1 MPRYQV
7 AVTEMWTNQWLYDV
21 DAESEEEAQTIGHQ
35 MWEDQTNSMSNDQL
49 RDYLEFA
56 DSDVEVVLAEG
67 EEDDDSDEDEEE
79 YDE

>member
-7 AVTEMWTNQWLYDV
+7 VVTEIWTNQWLYDV
-21 DAESEEEAQTIGHQ
+21 DADSQEEAQTIGHQ
-35 MWEDQTNSMSNDQL
+35 MWEDQTNSMSNDQI

-56 DSDVEVVLAEG
+56 DSDVEVVLMEG
-67 EEDDDSDEDEEE
+67 EEDEDEEE

>member
-1 MPRYQV
+1 
-7 AVTEMWTNQWLYDV
+7 MWTNQWLYDV

-35 MWEDQTNSMSNDQL
+35 RWEDQTNSMSNDQL

-56 DSDVEVVLAEG
+56 DSDVEVVLTEG
-67 EEDDDSDEDEEE
+67 EEYDEDEEE